1 MDRHHVSSFHFTL
14 ETVYK
19 MAGKMLKLV
28 FLQSTELP
36 EFLALKQL
44 RQSQMSSTME
54 VHLRSNIN
62 SWSAGGATGTTLGLV
77 SGYRKPLLTKQQ
89 RLQQEFEA
97 PWLRLLRSVSAEVEN
112 LAGAEA
118 ALEFVLNRLE
128 KLEADARQ
136 SEQQSKAHQDALDA
150 AGQSCSQFRPPPFWS
165 AEKITTPK
173 LPSHRRLAS
182 PRQNWVTR
190 LVCLKQS
197 RALQRQRTMQ

>member
-28 FLQSTELP
+28 FQQSTELP

-97 PWLRLLRSVSAEVEN
+97 PWLRLLRSVSAHVEN
-112 LAGAEA
+112 LAGAED

-136 SEQQSKAHQDALDA
+136 SEQQSKAHQDALNA
-150 AGQSCSQFRPPPFWS
+150 AGQSCSQFRPVPLLS
-165 AEKITTPK
+165 G
-173 LPSHRRLAS
+173 LLRRL
-182 PRQNWVTR
+182 PCQNCHLTGG
-190 LVCLKQS
+190 LPHQDKIG
-197 RALQRQRTMQ
+197 LQGWSV